1 MLALDPGG
9 PHRHGRQGT
18 LPCRRRHHQ
27 VRDGPRCGWGGDV
40 SFDALPSVRG
50 KLTPQAPLAPLVWFK
65 SGGPADWLFEPR
77 DADDLADFLRDLDP
91 VVPVMALGLGSNLIV
106 RDGGFPGVVVRLGKA
121 FATVVAIDAPP
132 LHCGNRQSGGEGT
145 RGV

>member
-1 MLALDPGG
+1 MRMSD
-9 PHRHGRQGT
+9 
-18 LPCRRRHHQ
+18 
-27 VRDGPRCGWGGDV
+27 WSSDV
-40 SFDALPSVRG
+40 CSSDL
-50 KLTPQAPLAPLVWFK
+50 

-121 FATVVAIDAPP
+121 FATVEALDRSEERRVGKVCVSTCRSRLSPY
-132 LHCGNRQSGGEGT
+132 H
-145 RGV
+145 